1 MDKVKMITKT
11 FPRFVVNG
19 AMFLFL
25 NSCFLLLNRNQV
37 NDVEFFTI
45 LRGGLLQLKYRE
57 FQLQNNYVFN
67 FFRALFRGLFRV
79 FL

>member
-1 MDKVKMITKT
+1 M
-11 FPRFVVNG
+11 VNG